1 VRLVRHGFG
10 DDPALDVAV
19 GHALLGRAARG
30 EIGPT
35 LRVYRPGATV
45 AFGRLD
51 RLRPGFGAA
60 VDAARAHGFEPVLRQ
75 PGGHAAAYDAG
86 ALCLDLVRP
95 EAEGMPALQTRFA
108 EAAELLA
115 GALRAVGVDARVGEV
130 PGEYCPGAW
139 TVNARG
145 RVKLAGT
152 AQRVVRGA
160 SLLGAVVLVGG
171 GARVRAVLGDV
182 YAALGIDWDPETAGA
197 ADDDVPG
204 LTVDAVE
211 RAVLDAY
218 AAGEPEPLREEAL
231 DEATIARARE
241 LAAGHRL
248 S

>member
-1 VRLVRHGFG
+1 VRLVRHGFP

-19 GHALLGRAARG
+19 GHALLERAAGG
-30 EIGPT
+30 EIGAT
-35 LRVYRPGATV
+35 LRLYRPGPTV

-60 VDAARAHGFEPVLRQ
+60 VAAARGHAFEPVLRQ

-86 ALCLDLVRP
+86 ALCLDVARP
-95 EAEGMPALQTRFA
+95 EAEAIPALQARF
-108 EAAELLA
+108 EATAELLA

-145 RVKLAGT
+145 RIKLAGT

-160 SLLGAVVLVGG
+160 SLLGAVVLVAG
-171 GARVRAVLGDV
+171 GARVRAVLEDV
-182 YAALGIDWDPETAGA
+182 YAALGLDWDPATAGA

-204 LTVDAVE
+204 LEVDAVE
-211 RAVLDAY
+211 RAVLDAF
-218 AAGEPEPLREEAL
+218 AAREPEPLREGAL
-231 DEATIARARE
+231 DVATIARARE
-241 LAAGHRL
+241 LAARHRL
-248 S
+248 R